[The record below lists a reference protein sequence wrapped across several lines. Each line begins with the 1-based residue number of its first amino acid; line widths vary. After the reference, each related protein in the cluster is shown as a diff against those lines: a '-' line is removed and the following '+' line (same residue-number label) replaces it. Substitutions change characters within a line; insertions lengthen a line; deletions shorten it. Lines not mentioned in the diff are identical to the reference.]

1 MKVRAVLSRIALALR
16 AFAAF
21 APRSSKGP
29 RQHAGPSWLEIADL
43 KRAVAQEDSPIVI
56 DVRGRDEFDGPLGR
70 IAVACNIPLP
80 ELPGRLPELEPM
92 RDRKL
97 VLVCRTDRRSA
108 QAAEFLRT
116 AGFSNVAV
124 LRGGMEQW
132 NREGFAVAR

>member
-1 MKVRAVLSRIALALR
+1 MKVPIVLSRIALALR
-16 AFAAF
+16 AVVAF
-21 APRSSKGP
+21 APRSSKGS
-29 RQHAGPSWLEIADL
+29 RHASPSWLETADL
-43 KRAVAQEDSPIVI
+43 KRAVDQEDFPIVI
-56 DVRGRDEFDGPLGR
+56 DVRGRDEFHGPLGR

-80 ELPGRLPELEPM
+80 ELPGRVAELEPM

-108 QAAEFLRT
+108 QAAELLRT